1 MRKKDRHLPPCVY
14 QQHGAYYLVK
24 DNVWTPLGKDLPSA
38 LAEYGRRLSPKGG
51 MVKMIDETMPNILH
65 GKASNTKAQY
75 ELAANRLR
83 KILKDASPHQMKQE
97 HVEKIRDSFIKHP
110 NMGNRV
116 ISLLRLVFRHGRVTP
131 NPAIGV
137 ERLPEGKRGRLIS
150 DAEFWAIH
158 AKAGPRL
165 QIIMELHYRT
175 GQRISDVLKIR
186 SADLVEDG
194 ILFVQQK
201 TGKKLIVRWTPELRA
216 VVERAK
222 VLHGNVRAITLLH
235 NRRGKAPDYR
245 TIHGQWAQACTLAG
259 VPDARP
265 NDLRAMGITAA
276 KNQGM
281 NPTSLAGHTTQA
293 MTVRYLRDREA
304 EIVDGP
310 NLLDVSKKKSAK

>member
-1 MRKKDRHLPPCVY
+1 MKKHLPKCVY
-14 QQHGAYYLVK
+14 FKHGAYYLVK
-24 DNVWTPLGKDLPSA
+24 SNVWTPLGKDLPSA
-38 LAEYGRRLSPKGG
+38 LAEYGRRMTPKGG
-51 MVKMIDETMPNILH
+51 MVNMINEVMPLILH
-65 GKASNTKAQY
+65 GKAKNTVDQY
-75 ELAANRLR
+75 KLNANVLR
-83 KILKDASPHQMKQE
+83 KILKDASPHQIRQE
-97 HVEKIRDSFIKHP
+97 HVELIRDKFIKHP

-116 ISLLRLVFRHGRVTP
+116 VSLLRQIFRYGKVKP

-137 ERLPEGKRGRLIS
+137 ERLPEGKRDRLIS
-150 DAEFWAIH
+150 EEEFGAIYS
-158 AKAGPRL
+158 KARPRL
-165 QIIMELHYRT
+165 QVIMDLHFRT

-186 SADLVEDG
+186 YSDLLDSG

-222 VLHGNVRAITLLH
+222 NLHGNVRAITLLH
-235 NRRGKAPDYR
+235 NRRGKPPDYR
-245 TIHGQWAQACTLAG
+245 TVHQQWTQACALAG
-259 VPDARP
+259 VQNARP

-276 KNQGM
+276 KNQGK

-310 NLLDVSKKKSAK
+310 SFLDTSKNKLAK

>member
-1 MRKKDRHLPPCVY
+1 MKKDRHLPPGVF
-14 QQHGAYYLVK
+14 QKHGAYYLVK
-24 DNVWTPLGKDLPSA
+24 ANVWIPLGKDLPSA
-38 LAEYGRRLSPKGG
+38 LAEYGKRLAPKGG
-51 MVKMIDETMPNILH
+51 MVKMIEEAMPFICH
-65 GKASNTKAQY
+65 GKAKNTVDQY
-75 ELAANRLR
+75 TLAANKL
-83 KILKDASPHQMKQE
+83 KAILKDASPHQLRQE
-97 HVEKIRDSFIKHP
+97 HIERIRDSFIKKP
-110 NMGNRV
+110 NWGNRIITV
-116 ISLLRLVFRHGRVTP
+116 ARLVFKHGRVTP
-131 NPAIGV
+131 NPAMGV
-137 ERLPEGKRGRLIS
+137 ERLPEGKRDRLIS
-150 DAEFWAIH
+150 DAEFWAVH

-186 SADLVEDG
+186 SSDLVEDG

-245 TIHGQWAQACTLAG
+245 TIHLQWAQACGLAG
-259 VPDARP
+259 VLDARP

-310 NLLDVSKKKSAK
+310 NLLDTSKKKRAK